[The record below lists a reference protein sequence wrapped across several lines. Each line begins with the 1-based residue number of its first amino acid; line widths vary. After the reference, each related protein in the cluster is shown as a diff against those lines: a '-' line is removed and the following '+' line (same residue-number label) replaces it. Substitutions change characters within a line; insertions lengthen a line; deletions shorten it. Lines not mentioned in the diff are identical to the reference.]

1 MVQSSGQ
8 DRGSGDWAP
17 AQPLTWDNFMLM
29 PREEQEELLKYIT
42 GRFSV
47 GTSAIANDLFHV
59 SQHTLYRYIRRE
71 GLTYPTSRGGR
82 IPEAVL
88 QEWKKWV
95 ASISGAGA
103 PGEPASA
110 REAGAAVLLDCPS
123 VEDTANALADVVR
136 TMHDLY
142 GKIRITIAVEPV

>member
-8 DRGSGDWAP
+8 DKGSGDWIP
-17 AQPLTWDNFMLM
+17 AQPLTWDSFMLM

-71 GLTYPTSRGGR
+71 GLAYPTSRGGR

-95 ASISGAGA
+95 ASISGA
-103 PGEPASA
+103 SV
-110 REAGAAVLLDCPS
+110 RETATVLMDGPS
-123 VEDTANALADVVR
+123 VESTANAVADVVR

-142 GKIRITIAVEPV
+142 GKSGLCGGISRIGR